1 MQYVA
6 LTLIAL
12 AADLALA
19 LLVAAFIRAGRSG
32 RTDEPAPQRQL
43 APARSNVLRLP
54 SPVRFR

>member
-1 MQYVA
+1 MHYVA

-19 LLVAAFIRAGRSG
+19 LLVAAFIRAGKG
-32 RTDEPAPQRQL
+32 DRTDEPVPQRQL
-43 APARSNVLRLP
+43 APARRNVLRLP